1 MTPPRLGLDTAT
13 PFLALALWWPDDA
26 RLVRASERVDRTLE
40 VRLMA
45 AVASFLDEHGLAVA
59 DLGGIGVG
67 RGPGSYTGAR
77 VGVAC
82 ALGLARAR
90 GLRVVGGA
98 SDAARAAAVL
108 TDGASGWIAVDAR
121 RGTARASRWS
131 RHGALLVAHEALE
144 PLPIDALP
152 EGAAASLDVAPDAGR
167 HARAVD
173 DPDAPPPSVR
183 YA

>member
-1 MTPPRLGLDTAT
+1 VDTAT
-13 PFLALALWWPDDA
+13 PFLALALWWPDEA
-26 RLVRASERVDRTLE
+26 RAARASERVDRALE
-40 VRLMA
+40 VRLVA
-45 AVASFLDEHGLAVA
+45 AVAAFLDAHGVAIA

-77 VGVAC
+77 VGVAF
-82 ALGLARAR
+82 ALGLGRAR

-108 TDGASGWIAVDAR
+108 ADGASGWIAMEAR

-131 RHGALLVAHEALE
+131 RRGAVLVPHEALE
-144 PLPIDALP
+144 PRPVEALP
-152 EGAAASLDVAPDAGR
+152 DGAAASLGVAPDAVR

-173 DPDAPPPSVR
+173 DPDAPPPDVR